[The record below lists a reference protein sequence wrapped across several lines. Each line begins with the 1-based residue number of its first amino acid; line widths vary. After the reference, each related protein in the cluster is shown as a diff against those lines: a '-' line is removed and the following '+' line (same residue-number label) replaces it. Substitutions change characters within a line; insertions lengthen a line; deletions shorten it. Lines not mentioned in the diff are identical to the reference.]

1 MYQEPTGDLQT
12 SASAEALIPADAQE
26 SPVPDP
32 SSEPREVFGAPLK
45 RMFIQLGFVTIARAG
60 AEVTRTLPG
69 TGTFEVDEARSA
81 NPDSEGGL
89 YVGLVKP
96 AFDRTV
102 ALILLLV
109 LTPLMLVVAAAILL
123 TSGPG
128 AIFRQVRIGHRGR
141 PFMMHKFRTM
151 SGDRRQPR
159 LQYDGEER
167 RRTHK
172 HPNDPRVTRLGNFL
186 RKWSLD
192 ELPQLW
198 DVFRGDM
205 SMVGPRPE
213 LPGIAA
219 AYEPWQHQRHRVKPG
234 VTGLWQVTKRG
245 NGLMHE
251 HVAVDI
257 SYISRIGLLTDLG
270 ILLLTI
276 PAVLG
281 LRTGY

>member
-1 MYQEPTGDLQT
+1 MYQQSIGDLKT
-12 SASAEALIPADAQE
+12 SPSAEALIPADAHE

-32 SSEPREVFGAPLK
+32 SSEPSEVFGAPLK
-45 RMFIQLGFVTIARAG
+45 RVFIQLGFAAIAP
-60 AEVTRTLPG
+60 AEMVTRTVPG

-96 AFDRTV
+96 AFDRPV
-102 ALILLLV
+102 ALVLLLV

-141 PFMMHKFRTM
+141 PFIMHKFRTM

-159 LQYDGEER
+159 LPYDGEER

-172 HPNDPRVTRLGNFL
+172 HPNDPRVTRLGKFL

-198 DVFRGDM
+198 DVLRGDM

-213 LPGIAA
+213 LAGIVA

-251 HVAVDI
+251 HVDVDV
-257 SYISRIGLLTDLG
+257 SYISRVGLLTDLR

>member
-1 MYQEPTGDLQT
+1 MYQHSTGDLQT
-12 SASAEALIPADAQE
+12 PASAAALMPAGAREAPA
-26 SPVPDP
+26 
-32 SSEPREVFGAPLK
+32 SEPLSERNEVFAGPPK
-45 RMFIQLGFVTIARAG
+45 RRFTVLPFAANAH
-60 AEVTRTLPG
+60 AEHVSRTLPG
-69 TGTFEVDEARSA
+69 TGSVTVIEVRSA
-81 NPDSEGGL
+81 YAEWENGL

-96 AFDRTV
+96 AFDRLV
-102 ALILLLV
+102 ALVLLLV
-109 LTPLMLVVAAAILL
+109 LAPVMLVLAAAILL
-123 TSGPG
+123 TTGRG
-128 AIFRQVRIGHRGR
+128 VIFRQVRIGQGGR
-141 PFMMHKFRTM
+141 PFTMHKFRTM
-151 SGDRRQPR
+151 SGDRRQTAPP
-159 LQYDGEER
+159 YDGEDR

-172 HPNDPRVTRLGNFL
+172 HPSDPRVTRLGKFL

-198 DVFRGDM
+198 DVLCGDM

-213 LPGIAA
+213 LAGIVA
-219 AYEPWQHQRHRVKPG
+219 AYEAWQHQRHSVKPG

-257 SYISRIGLLTDLG
+257 SYISRVSLLTDLS
-270 ILLLTI
+270 ILLLTV

>member
-1 MYQEPTGDLQT
+1 MYQQSIGDLKT

-32 SSEPREVFGAPLK
+32 SSEPREVFAAPPK
-45 RMFIQLGFVTIARAG
+45 RRFTVLPFAAIAP
-60 AEVTRTLPG
+60 AEMVTRTLPG

-96 AFDRTV
+96 AFDRPV
-102 ALILLLV
+102 ALVLLLV

-141 PFMMHKFRTM
+141 PFIMHKFRTM

-172 HPNDPRVTRLGNFL
+172 HPNDPRVTRLGKFL
-186 RKWSLD
+186 RTWSLD

-198 DVFRGDM
+198 DVLRGDM

-213 LPGIAA
+213 LAGIVA

-251 HVAVDI
+251 HVDVDV
-257 SYISRIGLLTDLG
+257 SYISRVGLLTDLR

>member
-1 MYQEPTGDLQT
+1 MYQGPTGDLQT

-32 SSEPREVFGAPLK
+32 SSEPREVLGAPLK
-45 RMFIQLGFVTIARAG
+45 RMFIQFGFPAIARAG
-60 AEVTRTLPG
+60 AEVTRTVPG

-96 AFDRTV
+96 AFDRPV
-102 ALILLLV
+102 ALVLLLV

-141 PFMMHKFRTM
+141 PFIMHKFRTM

-198 DVFRGDM
+198 DVLRGDM

-213 LPGIAA
+213 LPGIVA
-219 AYEPWQHQRHRVKPG
+219 AYEPWQRQRHRVKPG

-251 HVAVDI
+251 HVDVDV
-257 SYISRIGLLTDLG
+257 SYISRVGLLTDLR